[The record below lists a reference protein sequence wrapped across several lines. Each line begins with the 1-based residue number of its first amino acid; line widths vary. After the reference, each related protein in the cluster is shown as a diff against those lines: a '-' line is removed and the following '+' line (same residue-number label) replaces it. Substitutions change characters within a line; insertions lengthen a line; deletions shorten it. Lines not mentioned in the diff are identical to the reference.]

1 MLNSQR
7 VRTLPIKTSKAT
19 PTAGRSLRKTYGFD
33 TFCINVNSACV
44 KSRLPSLKRGPQKA
58 LVLFKERL
66 GLRGPSQMARRLRQA
81 GGRGLRRLR
90 QGCGG
95 PAAPPLGTAPKGVQ
109 TGTRTSIRRVRRW
122 ADKRAR
128 YGHGEMLS
136 GFRKEGHPDTRNET
150 TKPRRSRR
158 DGPRACTR
166 RSPRIHGAER
176 GAAALGRGWGMRSGK
191 TLKLKGW
198 TGRRPHGCPRLDGH
212 SRAASTPPRQT
223 GETDSAGDERGQPK
237 GSFRTCGAAL
247 ATEPGRALRLG
258 VTGTV
263 SPTPAPPFAP
273 GVPTALPSP
282 GLVPTANDLKS
293 PDGS

>member
-7 VRTLPIKTSKAT
+7 VRRLPIKTSKAA

-66 GLRGPSQMARRLRQA
+66 GLRGPSQMARWLRQA
-81 GGRGLRRLR
+81 GGRGLRRRR

-128 YGHGEMLS
+128 CGHGEILS

-176 GAAALGRGWGMRSGK
+176 GAAALGVRVGHAVWEDAKAQGMDGGDGR
-191 TLKLKGW
+191 TAAHGW
-198 TGRRPHGCPRLDGH
+198 TVTPVLRPPRHGKQERPTALGTNAA
-212 SRAASTPPRQT
+212 SPRAASARVGQRWPQNR
-223 GETDSAGDERGQPK
+223 AGP
-237 GSFRTCGAAL
+237 
-247 ATEPGRALRLG
+247 
-258 VTGTV
+258 
-263 SPTPAPPFAP
+263 
-273 GVPTALPSP
+273 
-282 GLVPTANDLKS
+282 
-293 PDGS
+293 

>member
-7 VRTLPIKTSKAT
+7 VRRLPIKTSKAT

-128 YGHGEMLS
+128 CGHGEMLS

-176 GAAALGRGWGMRSGK
+176 GAAALGARVGHAVWEDAKAQGMDGATAARLPTAGRSLLCCVHPATANRRDRQRWERTRPARGQLPHVWGSAGHRTGPG
-191 TLKLKGW
+191 LE
-198 TGRRPHGCPRLDGH
+198 TGRDGH
-212 SRAASTPPRQT
+212 RLTHSRPTLRSRGSDRTAIAQT
-223 GETDSAGDERGQPK
+223 RPNCE
-237 GSFRTCGAAL
+237 
-247 ATEPGRALRLG
+247 
-258 VTGTV
+258 
-263 SPTPAPPFAP
+263 
-273 GVPTALPSP
+273 
-282 GLVPTANDLKS
+282 
-293 PDGS
+293 

>member
-1 MLNSQR
+1 
-7 VRTLPIKTSKAT
+7 
-19 PTAGRSLRKTYGFD
+19 
-33 TFCINVNSACV
+33 
-44 KSRLPSLKRGPQKA
+44 
-58 LVLFKERL
+58 
-66 GLRGPSQMARRLRQA
+66 
-81 GGRGLRRLR
+81 
-90 QGCGG
+90 
-95 PAAPPLGTAPKGVQ
+95 
-109 TGTRTSIRRVRRW
+109 
-122 ADKRAR
+122 
-128 YGHGEMLS
+128 MLS

-150 TKPRRSRR
+150 TKPRWSRR

-176 GAAALGRGWGMRSGK
+176 GAAALGARVGRAVWEDAKARGMDGAMAARLPTAGRSLLCCVHPA
-191 TLKLKGW
+191 TAN
-198 TGRRPHGCPRLDGH
+198 RRD
-212 SRAASTPPRQT
+212 RQRWN
-223 GETDSAGDERGQPK
+223 ERSQLE

-282 GLVPTANDLKS
+282 RLVPTANDLKS

>member
-7 VRTLPIKTSKAT
+7 VRRLLIKTSKAA

-33 TFCINVNSACV
+33 TFCTNVNSACV

-95 PAAPPLGTAPKGVQ
+95 PAAHPWARPRRECKRGPGRLYAAFEGGRINERGVGTGKCCLALERKDIP
-109 TGTRTSIRRVRRW
+109 TR
-122 ADKRAR
+122 A
-128 YGHGEMLS
+128 
-136 GFRKEGHPDTRNET
+136 
-150 TKPRRSRR
+150 TKPRNHAGHEGTDPARALAGVPGSTGRNVARR
-158 DGPRACTR
+158 PW
-166 RSPRIHGAER
+166 
-176 GAAALGRGWGMRSGK
+176 GRGWGMRSGK
-191 TLKLKGW
+191 TLKLEGW

-223 GETDSAGDERGQPK
+223 GETDSAGTNAASPRAASARAGQRWPQN
-237 GSFRTCGAAL
+237 
-247 ATEPGRALRLG
+247 RAG
-258 VTGTV
+258 
-263 SPTPAPPFAP
+263 P
-273 GVPTALPSP
+273 
-282 GLVPTANDLKS
+282 
-293 PDGS
+293 